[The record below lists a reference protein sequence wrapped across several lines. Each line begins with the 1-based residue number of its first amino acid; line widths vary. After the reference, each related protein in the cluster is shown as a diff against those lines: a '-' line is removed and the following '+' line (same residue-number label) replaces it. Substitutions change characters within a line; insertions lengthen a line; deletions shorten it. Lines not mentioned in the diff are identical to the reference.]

1 MRSVSTKSSL
11 YKTQKALDLD
21 RDHSMARLKSLLANV
36 IFRCIDLEVDKALI
50 NNCNKWASEGNEKD
64 IFEVAFIAGIANA
77 VKVLFYIL
85 ITQPTNNIYEVILT
99 CILFNVH
106 IGEVQLKVE
115 VVVGEGSEVCS
126 IPDSINEV

>member
-1 MRSVSTKSSL
+1 MVCQLDEEGGLKLFSDEEEARAIKDKNYKDRFHDSKDWMRSASTKSSL
-11 YKTQKALDLD
+11 YKTRKALDLD
-21 RDHSMARLKSLLANV
+21 RDHSMARLKGLLANV

-85 ITQPTNNIYEVILT
+85 ITHYILIT
-99 CILFNVH
+99 QI
-106 IGEVQLKVE
+106 
-115 VVVGEGSEVCS
+115 
-126 IPDSINEV
+126 